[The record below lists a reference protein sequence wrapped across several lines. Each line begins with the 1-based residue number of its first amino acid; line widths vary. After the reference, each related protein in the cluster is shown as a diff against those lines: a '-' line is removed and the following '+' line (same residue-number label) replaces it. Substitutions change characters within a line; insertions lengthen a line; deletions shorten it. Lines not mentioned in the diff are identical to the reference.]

1 MPGRQTATPDRR
13 GSKQRIAAQ
22 KSVYAGQGYAGSSRS
37 SKRHFHGGGSAV
49 YGSCMVSR
57 LRDVGRLRFA
67 LSVSPRIL
75 IGAVLTAAALF
86 FAAGSASALEFR
98 AYTPEGFAA
107 AQAEGRPIIVDVHA
121 TWCPTC
127 QAQRRV
133 IEQLAEDPRFDNVV
147 IFVIDYDTEKAY
159 MRMQRVSERST
170 LIAFRGSEEHGRL
183 YAVTSFEGI
192 QALFLGIVE

>member
-1 MPGRQTATPDRR
+1 M
-13 GSKQRIAAQ
+13 
-22 KSVYAGQGYAGSSRS
+22 
-37 SKRHFHGGGSAV
+37 
-49 YGSCMVSR
+49 
-57 LRDVGRLRFA
+57 
-67 LSVSPRIL
+67 
-75 IGAVLTAAALF
+75 IGAVLAAAVLF
-86 FAAGSASALEFR
+86 LSAGGASALEFR
-98 AYTPEGFAA
+98 RYTPEDFAA
-107 AQAEGRPIIVDVHA
+107 AQAQGAPIIVDVHA

-170 LIAFRGSEEHGRL
+170 LIAFRGGEEYSRL

-192 QALFLGIVE
+192 RALFLGIVE